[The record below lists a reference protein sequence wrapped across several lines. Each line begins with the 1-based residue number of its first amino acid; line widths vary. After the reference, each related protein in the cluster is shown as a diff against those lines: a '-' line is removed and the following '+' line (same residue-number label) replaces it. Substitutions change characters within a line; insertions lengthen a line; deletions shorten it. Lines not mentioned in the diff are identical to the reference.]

1 MTESRSERKNSNKK
15 RKWLYWVGGILI
27 TILIIGGGYLWY
39 VWDKLHDTVEDMHN
53 PLARDEDP
61 ERQEE
66 IKGIFNDK
74 KSLNVLLLGVDEREG
89 DKGRSDTMILMSL
102 NPNTD
107 SMKMLSIPR
116 DTYVIIP
123 GHGMDKINHSYA
135 FGGVELSIQTVE
147 EAFDVPVHFYG
158 KVNMEGFEQGVDSL
172 GGVTITN
179 NMEFTQDGVY
189 FPTGEIHLN
198 GEEAL
203 SYIRMR
209 KNDPRGDMGR
219 NERQREV
226 ITAAIDEAASFTSIT
241 KVGEILGILGNN
253 VNTDLNMDN
262 IQNLF
267 TNYLG
272 TRANVETMEISG
284 SGQII
289 GGTWYYI
296 VPDTEFNR
304 ITNEITAHMEAN

>member
-1 MTESRSERKNSNKK
+1 VTESRYERKNSNKK
-15 RKWLYWVGGILI
+15 RKWLYWVGGILV
-27 TILIIGGGYLWY
+27 TVLIIGGGYLWY

-61 ERQEE
+61 ARQEE

-102 NPNTD
+102 NPNID

-116 DTYVIIP
+116 DTYVNIP

-272 TRANVETMEISG
+272 TRANVEAMEISG

-296 VPDTEFNR
+296 VPDTELNR